1 MNGWIYICLNR
12 LNTLNTWRPN
22 GFGLTITYDLTQPS
36 VAYRLGAYLSSDNL
50 LLLDEPENGGITQ
63 AYDSVAHAKADIAQY
78 VQWYNSEREHS
89 SLNKQTPDEAYSKT
103 FKTFNLAA

>member
-1 MNGWIYICLNR
+1 MARAHNVMVER
-12 LNTLNTWRPN
+12 LWR
-22 GFGLTITYDLTQPS
+22 S
-36 VAYRLGAYLSSDNL
+36 VKYERAYL
-50 LLLDEPENGGITQ
+50 Q

-103 FKTFNLAA
+103 FKKPLISLLKISSNDALNP